1 MTSARGH
8 VATGA
13 QVLPHIAQ
21 WSQHMVT
28 VAVHLFD
35 FREFAL
41 IAVQQ
46 LVASE
51 IGGEE
56 EEDGAA
62 EGEGEPGEDVRQ
74 EPD

>member
-1 MTSARGH
+1 
-8 VATGA
+8 
-13 QVLPHIAQ
+13 
-21 WSQHMVT
+21 MVT
-28 VAVHLFD
+28 TYGDGCSLLFD

-62 EGEGEPGEDVRQ
+62 EGEGEPGEDV
-74 EPD
+74 